1 MPFNAFFFFKEV
13 SMLLT
18 LPVMVGKNN
27 LSESSFKVEDQ
38 ATCTVG
44 ESGGSSQ
51 RPLWAGIIST

>member
-1 MPFNAFFFFKEV
+1 MLFNAFFFFFKV

-18 LPVMVGKNN
+18 LMVMVGEKNN

-38 ATCTVG
+38 ARRSAG

-51 RPLWAGIIST
+51 KIPLGWDY